1 MSSFLQD
8 LRFAFRMLLKNP
20 GYSLAAV
27 AALALGIG
35 LVTAMF
41 SIIYGALLRGLPFD
55 ESENLMHLENANPS
69 QDQPSLEV
77 FLHDFLDWR
86 EQQKSFD
93 GLSAYTGGTI
103 NLSGDREPERFEG
116 AFLTANTLDM
126 LRVKPIVGRGF
137 LPGEDSPQAQPVVL
151 LSYGVWRTRY
161 QGDPKVVG
169 RPVRVNGE
177 AGTIIGVMPQ
187 GFAFPIAEQ
196 VWVPLRLDPVRIE
209 RGKGETLEVMG
220 RLRQGVTVEAAQAEM
235 QGIAKALAA
244 EHPKTNEGREATV
257 KPWIDE
263 VIGDEMVLL
272 LSVMFAFCFVVLLI
286 GCTNVASLLM
296 AKASRRSREI
306 AIRSA
311 LGASRRRVVAQ
322 LLVESLLLAFF
333 GTLVGIVLAYFGV
346 RAFNAAI
353 VDTNPPFFIKIEL
366 DLPALLFAFGVTLL
380 ATVLAGLMPALQA
393 SRADLNEVLKDEGRG
408 SSSLRL
414 GRFSR
419 VVVIGEVAF
428 SCALLVCA
436 GLMVKSM
443 LNLKTLDLGFDPK
456 SVLTVRIA
464 LFEATYPDEAQRV
477 RFFDDLLARIEA
489 QPGVT
494 AVAATSSLPGAGSWW
509 RNYEVEGSVYP
520 AEKDYPVT
528 RTAMITP
535 SFFDTFGAR
544 LISGRNFNRMD
555 NAGNLPVV
563 IVNKTFAETVWKGE
577 DPIGKRIR
585 LRADEPGQ
593 TEPWRTVVGVAP
605 DLQMAGLENNEVGQD
620 GFYLPLAQRCPGF
633 VSVAV
638 KTAAENPLTLA
649 SLVRQQVNAIDRDL
663 PIYFVKSMD
672 KVIAEETFFPSLFG
686 TLFAILGL
694 SALLLASIGI
704 YGVIAF
710 SVHQRTQEIGIR
722 MALGA
727 QQQNVLRMILR
738 QGMLQLLFGLG
749 VGLALALGAS
759 GLLANFLFGMSSKD
773 PVTFTLVTLVLAAVA
788 FLACWIPAQR
798 ASRTDPLVAIRYD

>member
-1 MSSFLQD
+1 
-8 LRFAFRMLLKNP
+8 
-20 GYSLAAV
+20 
-27 AALALGIG
+27 
-35 LVTAMF
+35 
-41 SIIYGALLRGLPFD
+41 
-55 ESENLMHLENANPS
+55 
-69 QDQPSLEV
+69 
-77 FLHDFLDWR
+77 
-86 EQQKSFD
+86 
-93 GLSAYTGGTI
+93 
-103 NLSGDREPERFEG
+103 
-116 AFLTANTLDM
+116 
-126 LRVKPIVGRGF
+126 PIVGRGF

-353 VDTNPPFFIKIEL
+353 VDTNPPFFIRIEL

-544 LISGRNFNRMD
+544 LLSGRNFNRMD

-593 TEPWRTVVGVAP
+593 TEPWRTVIGVAP

>member
-1 MSSFLQD
+1 MGSFLQD

-35 LVTAMF
+35 LVTTMF
-41 SIIYGALLRGLPFD
+41 SIIYGALLRGLPFE

-69 QDQPSLEV
+69 QKEDSLEV

-86 EQQKSFD
+86 DRQKSFE
-93 GLSAYTGGTI
+93 GLSAYDQGTV
-103 NLSGDREPERFEG
+103 NLSGDRDPERFDG
-116 AFLTANTLDM
+116 AFVSANLLDM

-151 LSYGVWRTRY
+151 LSYGVWRARY
-161 QGDPKVVG
+161 QGDPKIVG

-187 GFAFPIAEQ
+187 GFAFPISEQ
-196 VWVPLRLDPVRIE
+196 VWVPLRRDPVRIE
-209 RGKGETLEVMG
+209 RGQGDTLEVMG
-220 RLRQGVTVEAAQAEM
+220 RLRPGVSVEAAEAEM
-235 QGIAKALAA
+235 QGIAKAIAT
-244 EHPKTNEGREATV
+244 EHPKTNEGREAVV

-263 VIGDEMVLL
+263 IIGKEMVLL
-272 LSVMFAFCFVVLLI
+272 LSLMFAFCFVILMI

-322 LLVESLLLAFF
+322 LLVESLVLAFF

-414 GRFSR
+414 GKFSR
-419 VVVIGEVAF
+419 AVVIGEVAF

-443 LNLKTLDLGFDPK
+443 LNLKTLDLGFEPK
-456 SVLTVRIA
+456 NLLTVRIA
-464 LFEATYPDEAQRV
+464 LFDAAYPEEAQRL
-477 RFFDDLLARIEA
+477 RFFDDLLQRIEA

-494 AVAATSSLPGAGSWW
+494 AVTATTNLPASGSQW
-509 RNYEVEGSVYP
+509 RRYEIEGHVYP
-520 AEKDYPVT
+520 TEKDYPVT
-528 RTAMITP
+528 RMAMITP

-544 LISGRNFNRMD
+544 LISGRSFNRMD
-555 NAGNLPVV
+555 NAGSLPVV
-563 IVNKTFAETVWKGE
+563 IVNKTFAATVWPGE

-585 LRADEPGQ
+585 LTPDEPGQ

-605 DLQMAGLENNEVGQD
+605 DMQMAGLENNRVTQD
-620 GFYLPLAQRCPGF
+620 GFYLPLSQRCPGF
-633 VSVAV
+633 VSLVV
-638 KTAAENPLTLA
+638 RTAAKNPLTLTT
-649 SLVRQQVNAIDRDL
+649 LVRQQVNAIDRDL
-663 PIYFVKSMD
+663 PIYFVRSMD
-672 KVIAEETFFPSLFG
+672 QVITEETFFPSLFG
-686 TLFAILGL
+686 TLFAILGV

-727 QQQNVLRMILR
+727 QKENVLKMILR
-738 QGMLQLLFGLG
+738 QGMFQLLSGLG
-749 VGLALALGAS
+749 LGLTLALGTS
-759 GLLANFLFGMSSKD
+759 WLLASFLVGMTSRD
-773 PVTFTLVTLVLAAVA
+773 PVTFTLVTVVLAVVA

-798 ASRTDPLVAIRYD
+798 ASRTDPLIAIRYD

>member
-27 AALALGIG
+27 AALGLGIG

-41 SIIYGALLRGLPFD
+41 SIIYGALLRGLPFE

-86 EQQKSFD
+86 GQQKSFE
-93 GLSAYTGGTI
+93 GLSAYNQGTI

-116 AFLTANTLDM
+116 AFLSANTLDL
-126 LRVKPIVGRGF
+126 LRVKPILGRGF
-137 LPGEDSPQAQPVVL
+137 LPGEDAPQAQPVVL

-169 RPVRVNGE
+169 KPVRVNGE
-177 AGTIIGVMPQ
+177 AGTIVGVMPQ

-220 RLRQGVTVEAAQAEM
+220 RLRPGVTVEAAQAEM

-263 VIGDEMVLL
+263 VIGNEMVLL

-311 LGASRRRVVAQ
+311 LGASRKRVVVQ
-322 LLVESLLLAFF
+322 LLVESLVLAFF
-333 GTLVGIVLAYFGV
+333 GTLVGLVIAHFGV

-353 VDTNPPFFIKIEL
+353 VDTNPPFFIKIQL

-380 ATVLAGLMPALQA
+380 ATLLAGLMPALQA

-419 VVVIGEVAF
+419 LVVIGEVAF

-456 SVLTVRIA
+456 NLLTVRIA
-464 LFEATYPDEAQRV
+464 LFEATYPDEARRV

-494 AVAATSSLPGAGSWW
+494 AAAATTGLPGSGSWW
-509 RNYEVEGSVYP
+509 RRYEVEGRVYP
-520 AEKDYPVT
+520 AEKDLPVT
-528 RTAMITP
+528 RIAMITP
-535 SFFDTFGAR
+535 TFFDTFGAR
-544 LISGRNFNRMD
+544 LLSGRSFNRMD
-555 NAGNLPVV
+555 TAASLPVV

-577 DPIGKRIR
+577 DPIGKRVR
-585 LRADEPGQ
+585 LTAEESGK
-593 TEPWRTVVGVAP
+593 TEPWRTVIGVAP
-605 DLQMAGLENNEVGQD
+605 DLQMAGLENNQVGQD
-620 GFYLPLAQRCPGF
+620 GFYLPLAQSCPGF

-638 KTAAENPLTLA
+638 KTSADNPLTLTTM
-649 SLVRQQVNAIDRDL
+649 VRQQVNAIDRDL
-663 PIYFVKSMD
+663 PIYFVRSMD
-672 KVIAEETFFPSLFG
+672 QVIAEETFFPSLFG
-686 TLFAILGL
+686 TLFAILGV

-727 QQQNVLRMILR
+727 QKQNVLKMILR

-749 VGLALALGAS
+749 AGLLLALGAS

-773 PVTFTLVTLVLAAVA
+773 PVTFTLVTVVLSAVA
-788 FLACWIPAQR
+788 FFACWIPAQR
-798 ASRTDPLVAIRYD
+798 ASRTDPLIAIRYD

>member
-27 AALALGIG
+27 AALGLGIG

-41 SIIYGALLRGLPFD
+41 SIIYGVLLRGLPFD

-86 EQQKSFD
+86 EQQKSFE
-93 GLSAYTGGTI
+93 GLSAYNGGTI

-116 AFLTANTLDM
+116 AFLTANTLDL
-126 LRVKPIVGRGF
+126 LRVKPILGRGF

-177 AGTIIGVMPQ
+177 VGTIIGVMPQ

-220 RLRQGVTVEAAQAEM
+220 RLRPGVTVEAAQAEM

-244 EHPKTNEGREATV
+244 EHPKTHEGREAVV

-263 VIGDEMVLL
+263 VIGKEMVLL

-311 LGASRRRVVAQ
+311 LGASRKRVVSQ
-322 LLVESLLLAFF
+322 LLVESLVLAFF
-333 GTLVGIVLAYFGV
+333 GTLLGLVLAHFGV

-353 VDTNPPFFIKIEL
+353 VDTDPPFFINIQL

-380 ATVLAGLMPALQA
+380 ATLLAGLMPALQA

-419 VVVIGEVAF
+419 MVVIGEVAF

-456 SVLTVRIA
+456 RVLTARVA
-464 LFEATYPDEAQRV
+464 LFEAAYPDEAQRV

-489 QPGVT
+489 LPGVT
-494 AVAATSSLPGAGSWW
+494 SVAATTGLPARGSWW
-509 RNYEVEGSVYP
+509 RDYEVEGRVYP
-520 AEKDYPVT
+520 TEKDLPVT
-528 RTAMITP
+528 RVAMITP
-535 SFFDTFGAR
+535 GFFDTFGAR
-544 LISGRNFNRMD
+544 LLSGRGFGRMD
-555 NAGNLPVV
+555 TAGSLPVV

-585 LRADEPGQ
+585 LTPEEPGK

-605 DLQMAGLENNEVGQD
+605 DLQMAGLENNQVGQD
-620 GFYLPLAQRCPGF
+620 GFYIPLAQRCPGF
-633 VSVAV
+633 VSLAI
-638 KTAAENPLTLA
+638 KTAVDNPLTLT

-663 PIYFVKSMD
+663 PIYFVQSMD
-672 KVIAEETFFPSLFG
+672 EVIAEETFFPSLFG
-686 TLFAILGL
+686 TLFAILGV

-727 QQQNVLRMILR
+727 QKQNVLKMILR

-749 VGLALALGAS
+749 VGLLLALGAS

-773 PVTFTLVTLVLAAVA
+773 PVTFTLVTVVLAAVA
-788 FLACWIPAQR
+788 FFACWIPAQR
-798 ASRTDPLVAIRYD
+798 ASRTDPLIAIRYD

>member
-1 MSSFLQD
+1 
-8 LRFAFRMLLKNP
+8 MLYKNP

-27 AALALGIG
+27 AALGLGIG

-55 ESENLMHLENANPS
+55 ESENLIHLENANPS
-69 QDQPSLEV
+69 QDEPSLEV

-86 EQQKSFD
+86 ERQKSFE
-93 GLSAYTGGTI
+93 GLSAYDQGTI

-116 AFLTANTLDM
+116 AFLSANTLDM
-126 LRVKPIVGRGF
+126 LRVKPILGRGF

-151 LSYGVWRTRY
+151 LSYGVWRARY
-161 QGDPKVVG
+161 QGDPKIVG

-177 AGTIIGVMPQ
+177 AGTVIGVMPQ
-187 GFAFPIAEQ
+187 GFAFPISEQ

-209 RGKGETLEVMG
+209 RGKGDTLEVMG
-220 RLRQGVTVEAAQAEM
+220 RLRHGVTVEAARAEM
-235 QGIAKALAA
+235 QGIAKAIAA
-244 EHPKTNEGREATV
+244 AHPKTNEGREAVV

-311 LGASRRRVVAQ
+311 LGASRRRVVSQ
-322 LLVESLLLAFF
+322 LLVESLVLAFF

-353 VDTNPPFFIKIEL
+353 VDTNPPFFIKIQL

-380 ATVLAGLMPALQA
+380 AAVLAGLMPALQA

-443 LNLKTLDLGFDPK
+443 LNLKTLDLGFEPK
-456 SVLTVRIA
+456 NLLTVRIA
-464 LFEATYPDEAQRV
+464 LFEAAYPEEAQRL
-477 RFFDDLLARIEA
+477 RFFEDLLARIEA

-494 AVAATSSLPGAGSWW
+494 AVTATSSLPGSGSWW
-509 RNYEVEGSVYP
+509 RNYEIEGRVYP

-528 RTAMITP
+528 RMAMITP
-535 SFFDTFGAR
+535 SFFDTFGGH
-544 LISGRNFNRMD
+544 LLSGRNFNRMD
-555 NAGNLPVV
+555 TVSSLPVV
-563 IVNKTFAETVWKGE
+563 IVNKTFAATVWKGE

-585 LRADEPGQ
+585 LRADEPGK

-605 DLQMAGLENNEVGQD
+605 DMQMAGLENNRVGQD
-620 GFYLPLAQRCPGF
+620 GFYLPLAQNCPGF
-633 VSVAV
+633 VSLAV
-638 KTAAENPLTLA
+638 KTAADNPLTLVP
-649 SLVRQQVNAIDRDL
+649 LVRQQVNAIDRDL
-663 PIYFVKSMD
+663 PVYFVKSMD
-672 KVIAEETFFPSLFG
+672 TVIAEETFFPSLFG
-686 TLFAILGL
+686 TLFAILGV

-727 QQQNVLRMILR
+727 RKENVLGMILR
-738 QGMLQLLFGLG
+738 QGMLQLLFGLIG
-749 VGLALALGAS
+749 GLLLALGAS

-773 PVTFTLVTLVLAAVA
+773 PVTFTLVTVVLAAVA

-798 ASRTDPLVAIRYD
+798 ASRTDPLIAIRYD

>member
-272 LSVMFAFCFVVLLI
+272 LSIMFAFCFVVLLI

-353 VDTNPPFFIKIEL
+353 VDTDPPFFIKIQL

-494 AVAATSSLPGAGSWW
+494 AVAATSSLPGAGSGW
-509 RNYEVEGSVYP
+509 RNYEVEGRVYP

-544 LISGRNFNRMD
+544 LLSGRNFNRMD
-555 NAGNLPVV
+555 TAGSLPVV

-585 LRADEPGQ
+585 LRADEPGK

-620 GFYLPLAQRCPGF
+620 GFYLPLAQNCPGF

-663 PIYFVKSMD
+663 PIYFVRSMD

-798 ASRTDPLVAIRYD
+798 ASRTDPLIAIRYD